1 MKDILLV
8 DDDLYVTD
16 TGDIRLTDRVS
27 QAAKIRLRW
36 FKNEWG
42 LGPRFGMPYYD
53 EFLVKNPNIPKL
65 KRIISDELMTINEV
79 TDVANLE
86 ISVDPRTRDAHIT
99 FTLICGEEYYD
110 EEVTISA

>member
-36 FKNEWG
+36 FKMNGALG
-42 LGPRFGMPYYD
+42 LGS
-53 EFLVKNPNIPKL
+53 ECHT
-65 KRIISDELMTINEV
+65 MTN
-79 TDVANLE
+79 
-86 ISVDPRTRDAHIT
+86 
-99 FTLICGEEYYD
+99 F
-110 EEVTISA
+110 